1 MKPFHLHTQNL
12 GDLANCIMSNGGVSN
27 TIADVERV
35 VVMHDDLYNQYYYIF
50 HFCLIIGRDTLNLIV
65 YYTIPHPHHIQYT
78 HKRNISTHPLP
89 YTHYGMVYHWSAVQS
104 KLFWRFLIFPGKNL
118 SRFPKKGRS
127 CQLLKFIRFCYLYLQ
142 LLFGIIFIIYITRIK
157 GKTYQKAA

>member
-12 GDLANCIMSNGGVSN
+12 DDLANCIMSNGGVSN

-78 HKRNISTHPLP
+78 HKRNISTHALPLHTLWNGP
-89 YTHYGMVYHWSAVQS
+89 S
-104 KLFWRFLIFPGKNL
+104 LISCAEQVVLKIFNFP
-118 SRFPKKGRS
+118 R
-127 CQLLKFIRFCYLYLQ
+127 
-142 LLFGIIFIIYITRIK
+142 
-157 GKTYQKAA
+157 